1 MHITSEQQL
10 STKKSDFFIKQ
21 NSLLHMP
28 EEAYTQATPYLEAI
42 EAYART
48 TYHSVYIIDYFKRNF
63 LYVSDNP
70 LFLCGLSVEEVKA
83 LGYDFY
89 FNHVAE
95 EDLSLLL
102 EINQAGFSFYE
113 NLSLDERTSYTI
125 SYNFHLIHSQTKEKI
140 LINQKLTPLK
150 LAPDGKMWL
159 GLCAVSLASNS
170 GVGDI
175 HITCKGHPLKWTY
188 SQIGKRWNEEKQ
200 CTLTETEKTVIRLAN
215 QGYSLQEIAQRM
227 NKAVDTVKGY
237 RKMLFQKL
245 NVGNI
250 SEAIAYVTLH
260 KLI

>member
-1 MHITSEQQL
+1 MHIISGQQQSTS
-10 STKKSDFFIKQ
+10 KSDFFIKQ
-21 NSLLHMP
+21 NSLFSIP
-28 EEAYTQATPYLEAI
+28 DKAYSQVTPYLEAI

-48 TYHSVYIIDYFKRNF
+48 TYHSVYIIDYYKRDF

-70 LFLCGLSVEEVKA
+70 LFLCGLSVDEVRA
-83 LGYDFY
+83 LGYEFY
-89 FNHVAE
+89 FKHVAK

-102 EINQAGFSFYE
+102 EINQAGFSFFE
-113 NLSLDERTSYTI
+113 NISIEERTSYTI
-125 SYNFHLIHSQTKEKI
+125 SYNFHLIHSQTKERV
-140 LINQKLTPLK
+140 LVNQKLTPLK
-150 LAPDGKMWL
+150 LAPDGKIWL
-159 GLCAVSLASNS
+159 GLCSVSLASNS

-188 SQIGKRWNEEKQ
+188 SLIGKRWNEEKQ
-200 CTLTETEKTVIRLAN
+200 YTLTETEKTVIRLAN

-237 RKMLFQKL
+237 RKTLFQKL

>member
-1 MHITSEQQL
+1 MHIISGQQQNTS
-10 STKKSDFFIKQ
+10 KSDFFIKQ
-21 NSLLHMP
+21 NSLFTMP
-28 EEAYTQATPYLEAI
+28 DKAYSQVTPYLEAI

-48 TYHSVYIIDYFKRNF
+48 TYHSVYIIDYYKRNF

-89 FNHVAE
+89 FKHVAK

-102 EINQAGFSFYE
+102 EINQAGFSFFE
-113 NLSLDERTSYTI
+113 NISIEERTFYTI
-125 SYNFHLIHSQTKEKI
+125 SYNFHLIHSQTQEKV
-140 LINQKLTPLK
+140 LVNQKLTPLK
-150 LAPDGKMWL
+150 LAPDGKIWL

-175 HITCKGHPLKWTY
+175 HITCTGHPLKWTY
-188 SQIGKRWNEEKQ
+188 SLIGKRWNEEKQ
-200 CTLTETEKTVIRLAN
+200 YTLTETEKTVIRLAN

-227 NKAVDTVKGY
+227 NKAVDTVKVY
-237 RKMLFQKL
+237 RKTLFQKL